1 MPICNTYVYI
11 YILFCGF
18 FVLGSFLRWP
28 GSEKKMLAALLLGL
42 AASVSTH
49 WLLLQLQ

>member
-1 MPICNTYVYI
+1 MHQFSSYVHI

-28 GSEKKMLAALLLGL
+28 TSEKKMLAALLLGL
-42 AASVSTH
+42 AAAVTTH
-49 WLLLQLQ
+49 GLLLQL